1 MAHHLRYLDVEV
13 DASPGE
19 GRATDAVKRCAVLYV
34 DKSGKPSR
42 HVQLLSDL
50 GFAVR
55 EAHAWPERDDE
66 VMENQ
71 VIVVR
76 LEDIEEAPLVAMRIR
91 TKPHFGQRVLIA
103 LVPPETPMSLRRMAE
118 AAGFDHVTCE
128 RTEPRLFVARL
139 MRTLRQRPEY
149 RCYLPRKNAA

>member
-1 MAHHLRYLDVEV
+1 MEG
-13 DASPGE
+13 DASTGE
-19 GRATDAVKRCAVLYV
+19 RRAMDAVKRCAVLYV
-34 DKSGKPSR
+34 NASRKPSR
-42 HVQLLSDL
+42 HMQLLSDL

-55 EAHAWPERDDE
+55 ETQAWPERDDE

-91 TKPHFGQRVLIA
+91 TKPHFGQRVFIA
-103 LVPPETPMSLRRMAE
+103 LGPPETPMSQRRMAE
-118 AAGFDHVTCE
+118 AAGFDQVMCE
-128 RTEPRLFVARL
+128 RTEPRLFAARL